1 MHKRLLYFAL
11 LYYSYVDDL
20 ADYVDDDVDDVFL
33 LAGLERSTLE
43 LLKEEEVDPKCLQ
56 IMIKNNDN
64 ENDNNDDSK
73 DDNSDDNKDDN
84 SDSDNDVK

>member
-1 MHKRLLYFAL
+1 MHKILLYFAL

-20 ADYVDDDVDDVFL
+20 ADNVDDVFL

-56 IMIKNNDN
+56 IIIKNSDNDH
-64 ENDNNDDSK
+64 DNN
-73 DDNSDDNKDDN
+73 DDNKDDN

>member
-20 ADYVDDDVDDVFL
+20 SDNVDDDVDDVFL

-56 IMIKNNDN
+56 IMIKNN
-64 ENDNNDDSK
+64 ENDHDNN
-73 DDNSDDNKDDN
+73 DDNKDDN